1 MDRLVGMK
9 VFVQVVDAKH
19 FGKAAEALNMPK
31 STVSRII
38 KEMEDYLGVKL
49 LQRTTRKLSVTL
61 DGENYAT
68 QCRHILAEISAIES
82 NFPNKAEKPSGRLKV
97 SMPTSLAHHSI
108 LPEIS
113 QFINKYPDIEL
124 LLCTSDK
131 NVDLFHDGYD
141 CVIRAGEIE
150 DSTSLVARPLI
161 TSSWVVVAS
170 PTYIKRYGRPMS
182 LEELN
187 KHHSIGY
194 LSQSSG
200 RSISW
205 HFVDKEENVK
215 VKMNE
220 TLKVNDTDT
229 FINCGLQGLGLIRIA
244 SYLAQ
249 PYIDNG
255 KFIPVLEKYQSP
267 VIPLSLVYPQNKY
280 LNPSFRVF
288 ADWVQSVLTKV

>member
-1 MDRLVGMK
+1 MDRFEGMR
-9 VFVQVVDAKH
+9 VFVQVVNAKH
-19 FGKAAEALNMPK
+19 FGKAAETLNMPK

-49 LQRTTRKLSVTL
+49 LQRTTRKLSVTP
-61 DGENYAT
+61 DGESYAT
-68 QCRHILAEISAIES
+68 QCRRILAEISAIES
-82 NFPNKAEKPSGRLKV
+82 NFPSKVGKPSGRLKV

-108 LPEIS
+108 LPKIS
-113 QFINKYPDIEL
+113 QFIDKYPDIKL
-124 LLCTSDK
+124 LLFTSDK

-150 DSTSLVARPLI
+150 DSTSLVARPLLI
-161 TSSWVVVAS
+161 SSWVVVAS
-170 PTYIKRYGRPMS
+170 PTYIKRFGKPEN
-182 LEELN
+182 LDELTQ
-187 KHHSIGY
+187 HHSIGY

-200 RSISW
+200 RPFSW
-205 HFVDKEENVK
+205 QFIDNEENVK

-255 KFIPVLEKYQSP
+255 KFIPVLEQYQTP
-267 VIPLSLVYPQNKY
+267 VIPLSLVYPQSKH
-280 LNPSFRVF
+280 LNLSFRVF
-288 ADWVQSVLTKV
+288 ADWIQSVLAKV

>member
-1 MDRLVGMK
+1 MDRLESMK
-9 VFVQVVDAKH
+9 VFLQVVDAKH
-19 FGKAAEALNMPK
+19 FGKAAEALNKPK

-38 KEMEDYLGVKL
+38 KELEDYLGVKL
-49 LQRTTRKLSVTL
+49 LQRTTRKLSLTT
-61 DGENYAT
+61 DGESYAT

-82 NFPNKAEKPSGRLKV
+82 NFPNKARQPSGRLKV

-108 LPEIS
+108 LPEIN
-113 QFINKYPDIEL
+113 QFIDKYPDIEL

-131 NVDLFHDGYD
+131 NVDLFQDGYD

-170 PTYIKRYGRPMS
+170 PTYLKRFGKPES
-182 LEELN
+182 LDQLT
-187 KHHSIGY
+187 KHYSIGY

-200 RSISW
+200 RAISW
-205 HFVDKEENVK
+205 QFIDNEENVK
-215 VKMNE
+215 IKMNE

-255 KFIPVLEKYQSP
+255 KFIQVLGQYQSP
-267 VIPLSLVYPQNKY
+267 VIPLSLVYPQSKH

-288 ADWVQSVLTKV
+288 ADWIQSVLAKV

>member
-229 FINCGLQGLGLIRIA
+229 FINCGCRA
-244 SYLAQ
+244 
-249 PYIDNG
+249 
-255 KFIPVLEKYQSP
+255 
-267 VIPLSLVYPQNKY
+267 
-280 LNPSFRVF
+280 
-288 ADWVQSVLTKV
+288 